1 MCALLTLALI
11 ALFLPARA
19 DLGVNIMTYG
29 EACNNVD
36 GRITASGYGGVPPY
50 SYAWT
55 GPGGFTANTAYL
67 SGLES
72 GIYTLTLTDSQGGS
86 VIMDAEVI
94 DYPSLPYG
102 SGGGYVMT
110 EDVIGAYGYPC
121 EGLCNAAMAMVD
133 NDAAG
138 TSPFEYGF
146 TPGGEYLGTTGG
158 GHPVYGGFCPGDY
171 VEYMY
176 VDANGCTGSGAF
188 TVVEEYVDQM
198 PTLSTIQ
205 GSCSGASDGSV
216 LFLPGFYQS
225 TYTLSQY
232 GQVIQSAPNVSGNF
246 LLDGLAPG
254 VYSVSIVTEHI
265 QCTHTEQFTIPDLG
279 TGCGAL
285 TGSSWYDV
293 NEDCVQ
299 DPGEV
304 GLPLSVLSVE
314 PGGYH
319 AITHGD
325 GSFHLAL
332 PDGNYTITQTDP
344 TLVPFCPATQPVPF
358 TMNSAPITMDF
369 ANGSTVP
376 LDLRTWLAG
385 SDHARPGFNYAL
397 SGIVRNPT
405 PQVSGPVT
413 VTLAYDPALILLNTT
428 PTPTSVAGNVLTW
441 EWPAF
446 TYFESQHL
454 FVSFDVPVSTPLGSV
469 LSSTLSATNT
479 LPEAITTNNT
489 HTAWTT
495 VTGSYDPNAK
505 EVVTSSRSLP
515 GEYLIGTDE
524 YLDYTI
530 QFQNTGTD
538 TAFTVMITD
547 TLSADLNMA
556 SFEQGPS
563 SHPCT
568 VDFKTGRVVQ
578 WTFSNILLADSN
590 TNEAASHGLTSF
602 RIRLSE
608 PVLPGTSIENIANIY
623 FDYNAPVI
631 TDPCVV
637 ETTLGAGITEQGN
650 VPELLLTPN
659 PTNGMLLV
667 QLSDARY
674 QGGIL
679 HVRSLDGRLAKQQR
693 MPVVR
698 TTIDVSDLRAGAY
711 WIELIGTDGQVA
723 GTKLLKY

>member
-1 MCALLTLALI
+1 MRALLTLVLI

-50 SYAWT
+50 SYAWA

-332 PDGNYTITQTDP
+332 PDGNYTI
-344 TLVPFCPATQPVPF
+344 
-358 TMNSAPITMDF
+358 
-369 ANGSTVP
+369 AN
-376 LDLRTWLAG
+376 R
-385 SDHARPGFNYAL
+385 
-397 SGIVRNPT
+397 
-405 PQVSGPVT
+405 
-413 VTLAYDPALILLNTT
+413 
-428 PTPTSVAGNVLTW
+428 
-441 EWPAF
+441 
-446 TYFESQHL
+446 
-454 FVSFDVPVSTPLGSV
+454 
-469 LSSTLSATNT
+469 
-479 LPEAITTNNT
+479 
-489 HTAWTT
+489 
-495 VTGSYDPNAK
+495 PNA
-505 EVVTSSRSLP
+505 
-515 GEYLIGTDE
+515 GT
-524 YLDYTI
+524 
-530 QFQNTGTD
+530 
-538 TAFTVMITD
+538 
-547 TLSADLNMA
+547 
-556 SFEQGPS
+556 
-563 SHPCT
+563 
-568 VDFKTGRVVQ
+568 
-578 WTFSNILLADSN
+578 
-590 TNEAASHGLTSF
+590 
-602 RIRLSE
+602 
-608 PVLPGTSIENIANIY
+608 VLPGHATGAIHHEQCAHHDGLRQRQHRTAGPPHVVGRFRPCATGLQLCALRNCAQPYTTSKR
-623 FDYNAPVI
+623 PRHR
-631 TDPCVV
+631 DPCLRSSAHPPEHHADPDQRGRKCAHLGMARLHLFRVTAPFRILRCTGQHTV
-637 ETTLGAGITEQGN
+637 GLGAQQHVERHEYPAGSHHNQQH
-650 VPELLLTPN
+650 PYS
-659 PTNGMLLV
+659 MDHRYR
-667 QLSDARY
+667 QLRP
-674 QGGIL
+674 QRERGGDQQPQP
-679 HVRSLDGRLAKQQR
+679 SGRIPDR
-693 MPVVR
+693 H
-698 TTIDVSDLRAGAY
+698 G
-711 WIELIGTDGQVA
+711 
-723 GTKLLKY
+723 